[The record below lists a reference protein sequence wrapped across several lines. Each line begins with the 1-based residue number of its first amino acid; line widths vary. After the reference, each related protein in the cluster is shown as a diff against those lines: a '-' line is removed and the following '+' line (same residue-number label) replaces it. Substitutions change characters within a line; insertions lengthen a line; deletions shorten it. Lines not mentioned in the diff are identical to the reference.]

1 MKKVYLLLVGMLVTT
16 IGVTFGQ
23 EEGINQDEVK
33 AIISKNN
40 LKDIPEGDSSNWTAS
55 VLFGLNGTQSSFVNW
70 SAGGRNNLSL
80 LGFID
85 GNASYRKNH
94 IKWDN
99 DLKLSLGGVR
109 YFDNAPAL
117 RKFDKTDDRI
127 DLSSTFGYEFKKNW
141 LVTATTGFKTQMMN
155 GYLNPTDSL
164 RSSAFMAPGYF
175 SAAIGIEY
183 APTKHLN
190 VFLSPLAL
198 KYTFV
203 NDQRLADEGQYGMQK
218 AELDGLGNVVIG
230 TGKRF
235 RQEYGAYF
243 RFIFN
248 KELIKNIEMKSRLE
262 LFSNY
267 IHKPQN
273 IDVNAEVIFTFKVNS
288 WLSASLQWNL
298 IYDDDIMIT
307 DRNGNVGPRTQFKSI
322 LGLGVSYALKNQN
335 AKNLK

>member
-1 MKKVYLLLVGMLVTT
+1 MLATPF
-16 IGVTFGQ
+16 IGFSQ
-23 EEGINQDEVK
+23 EEINQNEVAAMIADK
-33 AIISKNN
+33 K
-40 LKDIPEGDSSNWTAS
+40 LKEIERNDSSAWTTS

-70 SAGGRNNLSL
+70 SAGGRNNISI

-85 GNASYRKNH
+85 GNASYRKNK

-109 YFDNAPAL
+109 YFDNSSAL

-127 DLSSTFGYEFKKNW
+127 DLASTFGYEFKKHW
-141 LVTATTGFKTQMMN
+141 LVTATAGFKTQMMN
-155 GYLNPTDSL
+155 GYLSPMDSI

-183 APTKHLN
+183 APMDYLN
-190 VFLSPLAL
+190 LFLSPLAL

-203 NDQRLADEGQYGMQK
+203 NDQMLADKGAYGVQK
-218 AELDGLGNVVIG
+218 ADLDGLGNVLIG

-267 IHKPQN
+267 IHNPQN

-298 IYDDDIMIT
+298 IYDDDIMIM
-307 DRNGNVGPRTQFKSI
+307 DRNGNEGPRTQFKSI
-322 LGLGVSYALKNQN
+322 LGLGVSYALKNSN
-335 AKNLK
+335 AKKQK